1 MNPAGG
7 DPGVSNERTALAWQR
22 TALSLIAASAVI
34 ARLTWSRLGVV
45 AVAALTVA
53 TLLSLWVFVESRGR
67 YAHDAGSG
75 SRGRS
80 RGGRAPAA
88 VAVATALIAVT
99 ELASLVPRRD

>member
-7 DPGVSNERTALAWQR
+7 DAGVSNERTALAWQR

-34 ARLTWSRLGVV
+34 ARLTWSRLGVTALV
-45 AVAALTVA
+45 ALTAA
-53 TLLSLWVFVESRGR
+53 TGLSIWVFVESRGR
-67 YAHDAGSG
+67 YAHDAGID

-88 VAVATALIAVT
+88 VAVATVLVAVT
-99 ELASLVPRRD
+99 ELAALAPRGD